1 MVSPLALSV
10 LSEVQDLI
18 DRFGAY
24 AGFAAIVGLAI
35 LTLLYIA
42 QARELKR
49 LREWAGQMP
58 ERVGDIQG
66 RITQPAPGPG
76 RVTATPAATPKDQPQ
91 TVAGQAAAATTA
103 AVPAAA
109 TPAAA
114 KSPAAP
120 VTSETEVATPPVK
133 PTPGQPLVPGKTGAD
148 GSRVAD
154 DLGATEIHEPSKPI
168 NPLDRARRPQTARA
182 AGAAP
187 AAESNG
193 RGPIIGAVIAALAV
207 IAAVVYFVAIA
218 GDDGGSVTRTTEAR
232 TVQSTTN
239 TTRSTTSTTSTANNA
254 NVSVFVLNGT
264 TINGLA
270 RGLAN
275 ELEKKGFTIKGTET
289 AADQTR
295 SATLVMYAPGKR
307 ADAVKVAK
315 SIGKSDDVIEAVDPG
330 SAALSQ
336 NASVVVLVGADQN
349 VTNPG

>member
-10 LSEVQDLI
+10 LSEVDELI

-24 AGFAAIVGLAI
+24 AGFAAILGLAL

-66 RITQPAPGPG
+66 RIAQPAPG
-76 RVTATPAATPKDQPQ
+76 RVTPVPTAAAKDQPQ
-91 TVAGQAAAATTA
+91 TVAGKAAADVPPVVP
-103 AVPAAA
+103 AVPAA
-109 TPAAA
+109 TTVAA
-114 KSPAAP
+114 KSPVIEP
-120 VTSETEVATPPVK
+120 PTDTEVATPPVK

-148 GSRVAD
+148 GSKVAD
-154 DLGATEIHEPSKPI
+154 ELGTTEIHEPAKPI
-168 NPLDRARRPQTARA
+168 NPLDRARRPQTQRA
-182 AGAAP
+182 AGVAP
-187 AAESNG
+187 SAESSS
-193 RGPIIGAVIAALAV
+193 RGPVIGAVIAALAV

-218 GDDGGSVTRTTEAR
+218 GNDGSTTTETTEPRAVKTSTTNARTTRTTAAADN
-232 TVQSTTN
+232 S
-239 TTRSTTSTTSTANNA
+239 

-264 TINGLA
+264 TVNGLA

-275 ELEKKGFTIKGTET
+275 ELEKQGYAIRGTET

-307 ADAVKVAK
+307 ADALRVAQ
-315 SIGKSDDVIEAVDPG
+315 SIGKGSDVVQAVDPG